1 MSRLVSVLKEKLAE
15 KPRFKVVAMPDF
27 YLDYLLAFP
36 GKLEEVTGA
45 MVSVAGRGGGNLL
58 GWRHLVGRGGNA
70 SNFSAQLSK
79 LDVNVVPIIDTDE
92 FGKVALGHFLKGVDL
107 LDVIDMGTLSRP
119 LAFEA
124 QP

>member
-1 MSRLVSVLKEKLAE
+1 
-15 KPRFKVVAMPDF
+15 MPDF
-27 YLDYLLAFP
+27 YLDYILAYP
-36 GKLEEVTGA
+36 GKLDDMAQG
-45 MVSVAGRGGGNLL
+45 MVDVAGRGGGNLL
-58 GWRHLVGRGGNA
+58 GWKHLVGRGGNA

-79 LDVNVVPIIDTDE
+79 LEVNVVPIIETDE